1 MAGLGCNICGIHRRE
16 ESSRGGAPPFCAIR
30 ELAMAP
36 TVVDP
41 QAIRAFP
48 DAVRFAEWLAAKHD
62 KAGELWLRLFKK
74 QSGVPT
80 ISYAEALDIALCW
93 GWIDGQKKPFDDE
106 SFLQRFCPRG
116 RNSIWSQRNVAHA
129 ERLVAQGRMQP
140 AGQAQID
147 AAKADGRWQRAYAAG
162 RDMEIP
168 ADLSAAI
175 AADPKAEATFAT
187 LNRQNLYSLVF
198 RTHSMKTP
206 AGRAKKIADLVAM
219 LARGETPHPNG
230 RGEDNGKE
238 SDA

>member
-1 MAGLGCNICGIHRRE
+1 
-16 ESSRGGAPPFCAIR
+16 
-30 ELAMAP
+30 MAP
-36 TVVDP
+36 TVIDP
-41 QAIRAFP
+41 AAIRAFP
-48 DAVRFAEWLAAKHD
+48 DPVSFAEWLAAEHET
-62 KAGELWLRLFKK
+62 AGELWLRLYKK

-129 ERLVAQGRMQP
+129 ERLIAQGRMQP

-168 ADLSAAI
+168 PDLRAAI
-175 AADPKAEATFAT
+175 AADPAAEATFAT
-187 LNRQNLYSLVF
+187 LNRQNLYSLAF
-198 RTHSMKTP
+198 RTHNMKTP
-206 AGRAKKIADLVAM
+206 AGRAKKIASLVAM
-219 LARGETPHPNG
+219 LARGQTPHPNG
-230 RGEDNGKE
+230 AGKGKGRE
-238 SDA
+238 TDA

>member
-1 MAGLGCNICGIHRRE
+1 
-16 ESSRGGAPPFCAIR
+16 
-30 ELAMAP
+30 MAP
-36 TVVDP
+36 TVIDP
-41 QAIRAFP
+41 AAIRAFP
-48 DAVRFAEWLAAKHD
+48 DPVSFAEWLAAEHET
-62 KAGELWLRLFKK
+62 AGELWLRLYKK

-93 GWIDGQKKPFDDE
+93 GRIDGQKKPFDDD

-168 ADLSAAI
+168 PDLRAAI
-175 AADPKAEATFAT
+175 AAEPAAEATFAT
-187 LNRQNLYSLVF
+187 LNRQNLYALAF
-198 RTHSMKTP
+198 RTHNMKTP

-219 LARGETPHPNG
+219 LG
-230 RGEDNGKE
+230 RGKTPYPHGRGKDNGGG
-238 SDA
+238 SDT